1 MPQKNP
7 RLSRRGFLA
16 GAATAGAAA
25 ASAAAL
31 PGARQAA
38 QPEAAPAPAPTQG
51 GGYRLSEHIK
61 RYYKTTL
68 V

>member
-31 PGARQAA
+31 PGARPA
-38 QPEAAPAPAPTQG
+38 QPEAAPAPAPTRG